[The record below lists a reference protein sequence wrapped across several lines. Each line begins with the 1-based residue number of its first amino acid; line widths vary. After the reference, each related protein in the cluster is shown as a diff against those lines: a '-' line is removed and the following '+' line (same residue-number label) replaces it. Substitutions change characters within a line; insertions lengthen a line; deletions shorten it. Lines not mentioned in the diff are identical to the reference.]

1 MWKRVNL
8 DRSHEEE
15 NRRKRHRSDI
25 LRKGCVFILE
35 LFLKGSRSQE
45 NAVCLWSL
53 LLFPLV
59 PVRVGREGG
68 RKGTCLIIG
77 NEHILFSLWINDLV
91 IKYTVPILLDK
102 LISGF
107 FSTFQQN
114 AYEWCRENKSYISF
128 QSSYQD
134 TLEFLMAG
142 RDFCKAFW
150 KICVEH
156 HAFFRLFEE
165 PKPKPK
171 PVLFSRGSS
180 FRFRWGCRFTSLCNR
195 HVDVFLRLR
204 HRGCCSSQQMDKAN
218 HGWVYGHW
226 KHWLA
231 YPSQLCGTFRGSVW
245 AFGNFSAISRSQS
258 NPSINL

>member
-1 MWKRVNL
+1 MRKKVNL

-15 NRRKRHRSDI
+15 NRRKRHRLDI

-35 LFLKGSRSQE
+35 LFLRRQQKPRKCS
-45 NAVCLWSL
+45 LWSP

-59 PVRVGREGG
+59 PVRVCREGG
-68 RKGTCLIIG
+68 RKGTCLVIA
-77 NEHILFSLWINDLV
+77 NEHIFLNLWINDLV

-102 LISGF
+102 FISVF
-107 FSTFQQN
+107 FFFFTFQQN
-114 AYEWCRENKSYISF
+114 AYERYRENKSYISF

-180 FRFRWGCRFTSLCNR
+180 FRFR
-195 HVDVFLRLR
+195 
-204 HRGCCSSQQMDKAN
+204 
-218 HGWVYGHW
+218 
-226 KHWLA
+226 
-231 YPSQLCGTFRGSVW
+231 
-245 AFGNFSAISRSQS
+245 
-258 NPSINL
+258 